1 MRQRSQP
8 ECARILSVLAILSML
23 GFLAGCEANSAERNN
38 TGNDQVARAE
48 YEAAVRSYQVAQALE
63 PDAPVPYYN
72 AGIALSVAGDYETA
86 ALALEEA
93 LEKAD
98 DALIKEA
105 YYNLGIVY
113 FSDSRFFEA
122 VDAFRE
128 ALLIDPNDAE
138 VRYNYEL
145 ALLYAIEP
153 TPENQQQQ
161 SQPEESESD
170 ESVTPTPQPGAF
182 DGPTPTPPPQE
193 SPPDA
198 SQTPAGGTG
207 DFFTD
212 EPSTLV
218 PQEQGRFTREEA
230 ERLLDLL
237 EQDQQA
243 LSAYLEQVGDPSG
256 DPVENDW

>member
-1 MRQRSQP
+1 MHP
-8 ECARILSVLAILSML
+8 HKNFLLVLL
-23 GFLAGCEANSAERNN
+23 FLFLTSCEANPAERNN
-38 TGNDQVARAE
+38 SGNDQVARSD
-48 YEAAVRSYQVAQALE
+48 YEAAVRSYQVAQALD

-72 AGIALSVAGDYETA
+72 AGIALSVAGDYEAA
-86 ALALEEA
+86 ALALEKA
-93 LEKAD
+93 LEQAD
-98 DALIKEA
+98 DDLIKEA

-122 VDAFRE
+122 VEAFKE

-145 ALLYAIEP
+145 ALMYAIPP

-170 ESVTPTPQPGAF
+170 ENVTPTPQPGAF
-182 DGPTPTPPPQE
+182 DGPTPTPPQQDNL
-193 SPPDA
+193 PDA
-198 SQTPAGGTG
+198 SQTPSGGLG
-207 DFFTD
+207 DFFID

-218 PQEQGRFTREEA
+218 PQEQGRLTKEEA

-243 LSAYLEQVGDPSG
+243 LSAYLEQAGNPSG
-256 DPVENDW
+256 DPSENDW

>member
-1 MRQRSQP
+1 MRQP
-8 ECARILSVLAILSML
+8 KHSVLYHCALILTVL
-23 GFLAGCEANSAERNN
+23 ILLTGCEANPAERNN
-38 TGNDQVARAE
+38 TANDLVARSE
-48 YEAAVRSYQVAQALE
+48 YDEAIRAYQVSQALA

-72 AGIALSVAGDYETA
+72 AGIALSVAGDYDAA
-86 ALALEEA
+86 ALALEKA
-93 LEKAD
+93 LAQAD
-98 DALIKEA
+98 DDLIKEA
-105 YYNLGIVY
+105 HYNLGIVY

-138 VRYNYEL
+138 IRYNYEL
-145 ALLYAIEP
+145 ALLYAVDP

-170 ESVTPTPQPGAF
+170 QTVTPTPQPGAF

-193 SPPDA
+193 NPPDA
-198 SQTPAGGTG
+198 SQTPAGGSG
-207 DFFTD
+207 DFFTE

-243 LSAYLEQVGDPSG
+243 LSAYLEQAGDPSG

>member
-1 MRQRSQP
+1 MQPMWQRKSSAFYLGAALV
-8 ECARILSVLAILSML
+8 CLMML
-23 GFLAGCEANSAERNN
+23 TSCEANPAERNN
-38 TGNDQVARAE
+38 NGNDQVARSA
-48 YEAAVRSYQVAQALE
+48 YDDAIRSYQVAQALN

-72 AGIALSVAGDYETA
+72 AGIALSVAGDYEAA
-86 ALALEEA
+86 ALALEKA
-93 LEKAD
+93 LEQAD
-98 DALIKEA
+98 ASLIKEA

-113 FSDSRFFEA
+113 FSDSRFFDA
-122 VDAFRE
+122 VEAFRQ

-138 VRYNYEL
+138 IRYNYEL
-145 ALLYAIEP
+145 ALLYAVEP

-170 ESVTPTPQPGAF
+170 QTVTPTPQPGAF

-193 SPPDA
+193 NPPEA
-198 SQTPAGGTG
+198 SQTPSGGSG

-212 EPSTLV
+212 EPSTLI
-218 PQEQGRFTREEA
+218 PQEQGRMTMEEA

-243 LSAYLEQVGDPSG
+243 LSAYLEQAGDPSG